1 MRIYSVKAQWLTA
14 QEKDQD
20 IEPSNKMKKP
30 CNELTKRIL
39 QRGKGMT
46 LVTTAFSG
54 ESPGWCHFAD
64 LELNTNPNIC
74 DLRQ

>member
-1 MRIYSVKAQWLTA
+1 MYSVKAQRLTA

-30 CNELTKRIL
+30 RNELTKRIL
-39 QRGKGMT
+39 QRGKDMT
-46 LVTTAFSG
+46 LATTAFAG

-64 LELNTNPNIC
+64 LELNTNPNIF